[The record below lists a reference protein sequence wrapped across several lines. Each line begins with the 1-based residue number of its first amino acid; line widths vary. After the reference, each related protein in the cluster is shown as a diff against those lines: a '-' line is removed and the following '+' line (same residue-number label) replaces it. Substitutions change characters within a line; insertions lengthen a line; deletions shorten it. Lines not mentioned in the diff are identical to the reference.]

1 MKKKPFHRRDFLAA
15 IGALSGSMF
24 VPPALIGC
32 DSSSEGSVTDM
43 NDNALELILNR
54 IRLIDTVT
62 KLFVYI
68 DGLEWTKLLDECLAA
83 EVLFDMRSL
92 SGTEPANVA
101 ATDIVAGWDTGLKS
115 LEAVHHQI
123 GNFLVTVR
131 DTDADVFCYGIA
143 THYLP
148 NASGENVR
156 IFVGSYDFHLNRR
169 GDQWRIDLLRFN
181 LKYIDGNPNLEQ
193 T

>member
-1 MKKKPFHRRDFLAA
+1 MKKKPFHRRDFLVA

-24 VPPALIGC
+24 APPVLLGC

-43 NDNALELILNR
+43 SDNTLELILNR

-68 DGLEWTKLLDECLAA
+68 DRLEWTKVLDECLAP
-83 EVLFDMRSL
+83 EVLLDMKSL
-92 SGTEPANVA
+92 SGTEPAKVA
-101 ATDIVAGWDTGLKS
+101 ATDIVAGWDAGLKS
-115 LEAVHHQI
+115 LEAVHHQS

-131 DTDADVFCYGIA
+131 DTDADVFCYGIT

-156 IFVGSYDFHLNRR
+156 IFVGSYDFHLNRS

>member
-1 MKKKPFHRRDFLAA
+1 MRPFHRRDFLAA

-24 VPPALIGC
+24 VPPILLGC

-54 IRLIDTVT
+54 IHLTDTVT
-62 KLFVYI
+62 KLFVYT
-68 DGLEWTKLLDECLAA
+68 DSREWTKLLDECFAA
-83 EVLFDMRSL
+83 EVFFDMRSL
-92 SGTEPANVA
+92 GGTEPATVA
-101 ATDIVAGWDTGLKS
+101 ARDIVAGWDTGLKP
-115 LEAVHHQI
+115 LKAVHHQI
-123 GNFLVTVR
+123 GNLLVTAR
-131 DTDADVFCYGIA
+131 DEDADVFCYGIA

-156 IFVGSYDFHLNRR
+156 IFVGTYDLHLIRS